1 MDDAA
6 KQKQPHNPQY
16 TQRTLTVMA
25 AGLNAVAT
33 ATQVDRRT
41 NFILREGKYDFEEGG
56 FRVNKHKP
64 SLFCPSPTFV
74 SFFLFF
80 FNFFSFVTQI
90 SKEFE
95 PRPFSSSPPFPALTP
110 PPLWTLFLCILFVDT
125 FCGHF
130 FCGNLM

>member
-25 AGLNAVAT
+25 AGLKAVAT

-56 FRVNKHKP
+56 FRVNTNP
-64 SLFCPSPTFV
+64 LLPLFCPFLLRLWHF
-74 SFFLFF
+74 SFFFQL
-80 FNFFSFVTQI
+80 
-90 SKEFE
+90 
-95 PRPFSSSPPFPALTP
+95 
-110 PPLWTLFLCILFVDT
+110 LFLR
-125 FCGHF
+125 HS
-130 FCGNLM
+130 NL

>member
-25 AGLNAVAT
+25 AGLKAVAT

-56 FRVNKHKP
+56 FRVNKPSSKP
-64 SLFCPSPTFV
+64 LLC
-74 SFFLFF
+74 
-80 FNFFSFVTQI
+80 FFSDF
-90 SKEFE
+90 
-95 PRPFSSSPPFPALTP
+95 
-110 PPLWTLFLCILFVDT
+110 
-125 FCGHF
+125 GHF
-130 FCGNLM
+130 FFQLLLLRHSNL